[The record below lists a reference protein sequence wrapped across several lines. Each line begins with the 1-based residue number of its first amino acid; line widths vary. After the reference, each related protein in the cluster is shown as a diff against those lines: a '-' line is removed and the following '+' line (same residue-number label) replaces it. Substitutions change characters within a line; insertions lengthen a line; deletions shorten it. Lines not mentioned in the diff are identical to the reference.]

1 MNEEIESKNVTS
13 LTPLQ
18 NNPFSEGPAS
28 IDDKPLPIV
37 QNVESTFTFLLEYP
51 YEVNRDLES
60 YLTNLL
66 EDEDVDSE
74 TLSKFL
80 EESGNSKL
88 NSKLSNLF
96 EKSELF
102 QKILR

>member
-1 MNEEIESKNVTS
+1 MLRDLKVEREIESKSITS

-18 NNPFSEGPAS
+18 NNPFGEGSTS

-66 EDEDVDSE
+66 EDEDVDSG
-74 TLSKFL
+74 TLTKFL

-88 NSKLSNLF
+88 NSNLSNLF
-96 EKSELF
+96 EK
-102 QKILR
+102 K